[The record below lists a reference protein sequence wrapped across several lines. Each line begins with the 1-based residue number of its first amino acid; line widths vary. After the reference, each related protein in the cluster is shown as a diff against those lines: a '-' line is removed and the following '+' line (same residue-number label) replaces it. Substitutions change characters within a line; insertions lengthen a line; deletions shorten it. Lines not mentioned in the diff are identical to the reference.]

1 MFIWTFFNG
10 AYANIN
16 APLIRSIAEVQGFT
30 NEIMVNYI
38 ATITNLAMVAANI
51 FLSLIGGKK
60 MNMRIWAVVA
70 GVLTI
75 GGSVG
80 AVLVSGSLSAMIFMR
95 FFVGFGA
102 GVGCLIAG
110 AVLPFYFEGKE
121 LATVLGVVT
130 AGSGFWG
137 FIFSNISGIVNASFG
152 WKASYMLYL
161 YAIVPVLLF
170 LIFIPKEKFIEEP

>member
-80 AVLVSGSLSAMIFMR
+80 AVL
-95 FFVGFGA
+95 
-102 GVGCLIAG
+102 
-110 AVLPFYFEGKE
+110 PFYFEGKE

-170 LIFIPKEKFIEEP
+170 LIFIPKEKFIEEPEKVLDKAKETKKEGKKKEN